1 LSISCAELNDPD
13 DQRARFE
20 AQARAEAA
28 GDEEAQ
34 RMDDRR
40 LIREHHHPINGAT
53 PIKS

>member
-40 LIREHHHPINGAT
+40 LIREHHHQSTALP
-53 PIKS
+53 P